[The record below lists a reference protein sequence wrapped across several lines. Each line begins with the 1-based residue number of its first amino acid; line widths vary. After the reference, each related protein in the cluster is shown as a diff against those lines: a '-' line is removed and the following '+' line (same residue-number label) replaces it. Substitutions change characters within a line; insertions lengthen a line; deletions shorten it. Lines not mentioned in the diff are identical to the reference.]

1 MDSPE
6 FDYIVVGAGTAG
18 CVLASRLSESG
29 AHRVLLLEAGGEAS
43 SPWIRIPAGF
53 AALLGDPDYDW
64 CYTAAPDPNL
74 GGRAIPQ
81 PAGRVVGGTGSINAM
96 LYIRGQP
103 EDYDGWGVPGWSWG
117 EVQPWF
123 LRSERN
129 LRGASTHHGTDGP
142 LVVAD
147 MPERDE
153 LSDAFV
159 AAAREAGFPA
169 NADFNGPAQ
178 DGSGYYQIT
187 SEGGI
192 RASTATAFLGPA
204 RRRSNLQV
212 ITKALVSRIVVQAGM
227 ATGVELLRGREKL
240 AFRARREV
248 VACGG
253 TFNSPGL
260 LERSG
265 IGDGE
270 RLRLLGI
277 PVARH
282 SPGVGGNLQNH
293 FRAPLVARASHDA
306 GLNRRFRLPMVLQ
319 YLVSRR
325 GPLTAATKAGGFF
338 RTRADATRPDLQVTF
353 LNFSMLK
360 RGAGGVALHPF
371 PGMTANAVLLRPESR
386 GSVHASA
393 PDPAIAPAIVPNHL
407 TTESDCRTL
416 ADGLL
421 LLRRIF
427 GMPAL
432 ARHIEEEFAPGAACA
447 TPESLVDYAKL
458 NGGPVFHPVGTCRMG
473 SDADAVVDSRLRV
486 NGVARL
492 RVADASVMPN
502 IPSGNTNAPTVMIA
516 ERAASWMLEEAGV

>member
-1 MDSPE
+1 
-6 FDYIVVGAGTAG
+6 
-18 CVLASRLSESG
+18 
-29 AHRVLLLEAGGEAS
+29 
-43 SPWIRIPAGF
+43 
-53 AALLGDPDYDW
+53 
-64 CYTAAPDPNL
+64 
-74 GGRAIPQ
+74 
-81 PAGRVVGGTGSINAM
+81 M

-103 EDYDGWGVPGWSWG
+103 DDYDGWRVPDWSWR

-129 LRGASTHHGTDGP
+129 QRGAGTHHGGDGP

-159 AAAREAGFPA
+159 TAAQEAGFPA
-169 NADFNGPAQ
+169 NPDFNGPAQ
-178 DGSGYYQIT
+178 EGAGYYQLT
-187 SEGGI
+187 SERGL
-192 RASTATAFLGPA
+192 RASTATAYLGPA
-204 RRRSNLQV
+204 RRRPNLQV
-212 ITKALVSRIVVQAGM
+212 LTNAMVTRIVIEAGM
-227 ATGVELLRGREKL
+227 ATGVQVLRNRERL

-265 IGDGE
+265 IGHGE
-270 RLRLLGI
+270 RLQGLGI

-282 SPGVGGNLQNH
+282 SPGVGENLQNH

-306 GLNRRFRLPMVLQ
+306 GLNQRFRIPMILQ
-319 YLVSRR
+319 YLLTRR

-338 RTRADATRPDLQVTF
+338 RTQAGLARPDLQVTF

-360 RGAGGVALHPF
+360 RGAGGVELHPF

-386 GSVHASA
+386 GSVHVTSA
-393 PDPAIAPAIVPNHL
+393 DPAAAPVIAPNHL
-407 TTESDCRTL
+407 ATEHDCRTL
-416 ADGLL
+416 ADGLV

-427 GMPAL
+427 AMPSL
-432 ARHIEEEFAPGAACA
+432 ARHVAEEFAPGAACA
-447 TPESLVDYAKL
+447 TPEALVDYAKRS
-458 NGGPVFHPVGTCRMG
+458 GGPVFHPVGTCRMG
-473 SDADAVVDSRLRV
+473 SDADAVVDAKLRV

-502 IPSGNTNAPTVMIA
+502 IPSGNTNAPTVMVA
-516 ERAASWMLEEAGV
+516 ERAAAWVLEEAGN